1 MEIGSAIVLVVE
13 GTYVAQLE
21 PVDLRVFIDL
31 DYRQTE
37 QWRRLR
43 ARDPIDELTDR
54 VLAIEHDLIRPDLK
68 RADVVFKPVGP
79 R

>member
-1 MEIGSAIVLVVE
+1 MVLLVE
-13 GTYVAQLE
+13 GTYVARLE

-54 VLAIEHDLIRPDLK
+54 VLAIEHELIRPDLE
-68 RADVVFKPVGP
+68 RADIVFLPIRP
-79 R
+79 T